1 MDAKGDLT
9 RGLEVLEHACSMS
22 SLTMGETSMNV
33 SKGIDTYSFKVPL
46 GVCGGIAPFN
56 FPAMIPLWMFPI
68 SIACGNTF
76 ILKPSERAPSASM
89 LMCEL
94 MSQTNLPKGVVQM
107 VNGDFNIT
115 KMMCHHPDIKS
126 VSFVGGNNAGMY
138 IAE

>member
-1 MDAKGDLT
+1 VNAFKTWKDTPVMTRQRYLFDLHSLIRKHENEFINHMTREHGKTKMDAKGDLT

-46 GVCGGIAPFN
+46 GVCGGVAPFN

-76 ILKPSERAPSASM
+76 ILKPSERAPSTSM

-94 MSQTNLPKGVVQM
+94 M
-107 VNGDFNIT
+107 
-115 KMMCHHPDIKS
+115 
-126 VSFVGGNNAGMY
+126 
-138 IAE
+138 